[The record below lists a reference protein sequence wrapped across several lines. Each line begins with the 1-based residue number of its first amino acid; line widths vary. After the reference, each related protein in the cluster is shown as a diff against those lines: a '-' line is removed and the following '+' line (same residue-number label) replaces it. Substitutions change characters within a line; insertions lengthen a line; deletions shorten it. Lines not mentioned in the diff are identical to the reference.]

1 MVNQKRRKFIVNS
14 LKVVVGIMGM
24 SVFGKSLAFSNHKEM
39 SNLISDPIP
48 IRNNKKNNRVLVA
61 YESKFGSTSE
71 VAHFIGKEIAKN
83 GLTVDVRKIIDIDDL
98 ENYKQVVIGSA
109 IQYDNWMPEARQFVE
124 KNKNMLFNQS
134 VSLFFSCL
142 VLSKKSE
149 SANQKAIGYANKLN
163 LLLPQVKTEN
173 IGRFAGVLSYS
184 KMSFGTRLFAKGLFS
199 IIGVKEGDY
208 RNWDSIRL
216 WTNSIIKI
224 EEIHSVSIK

>member
-1 MVNQKRRKFIVNS
+1 MKIQKRRKFIIHSV
-14 LKVVVGIMGM
+14 KVFAGIIGM
-24 SVFGKSLAFSNHKEM
+24 SAFGKSFALPILNEM
-39 SNLISDPIP
+39 KKHISAPVP
-48 IRNNKKNNRVLVA
+48 TKNNRVLVA

-83 GLTVDVRKIIDIDDL
+83 GLTVDVRKIIDIDYL

-124 KNKNMLFNQS
+124 KNKNMLINQS

-163 LLLPQVKTEN
+163 LLLPQVNTEK

-216 WTNSIIKI
+216 WTNSIGLK
-224 EEIHSVSIK
+224 EEFR